1 MSLEYSTIKTE
12 RIATISVQYL
22 FSQDLCLDKR
32 IKCLELVAKGGFRSY
47 VPLLVINTN
56 HLKYLEDELL
66 KINGIHEDVVFYIVD
81 LHPIRSVL

>member
-32 IKCLELVAKGGFRSY
+32 IKCLEIVAKGGFRCH
-47 VPLLVINTN
+47 V
-56 HLKYLEDELL
+56 
-66 KINGIHEDVVFYIVD
+66 
-81 LHPIRSVL
+81 